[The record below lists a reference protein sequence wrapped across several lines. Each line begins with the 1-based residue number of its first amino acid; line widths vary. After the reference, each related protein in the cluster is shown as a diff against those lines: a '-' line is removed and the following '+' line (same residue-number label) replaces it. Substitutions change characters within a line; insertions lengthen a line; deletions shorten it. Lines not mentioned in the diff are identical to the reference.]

1 MHPPELQSELRTC
14 SIPTNKISLTNPNR
28 YYQTDPLKK
37 IIYVV
42 LLISLIT
49 GAVYI
54 RFHNLDK
61 FGFWSDELYHVIAAQ
76 GLIDNDRPSFPSGV
90 EYRRALSY
98 TFLVSKSFQI
108 FGVNEMAARL
118 PSVLFNILFIFS
130 GYFIIKNWYNKN
142 SAIIFCIIMGFS
154 PYILQITRQ
163 SRMYTAFQLFYFL
176 GTYLFW
182 VGFERSGRI
191 HSFEA
196 FKNME
201 QKYDINIIYIVIALI
216 IFFVSYH
223 FHQLTLTFAFV
234 IWFYIVIVLFSNPSK
249 ISISE
254 ILKYKYG
261 IALALSIG
269 IALLILI
276 IHPGYYVS
284 MLHGAIRLPGWKM
297 GEHVDVKLF
306 SWILRAESPIF
317 FFLYPISTLYII
329 KKDFKKGLYI
339 VLSFLIPFLLH
350 SFVFKWKEERFMMYF
365 YPFYIL
371 SIAVL
376 VEEIIN
382 IICHEMRHFKTK
394 IKILDN
400 LVPVCFVFSMF
411 IFLYPWF
418 FNSRN
423 VTNYVF
429 WTDWKPSLKNTSTLL
444 KQDSKIITLLDDQSF
459 IFYYLKK
466 GPDYYIAPKIYY
478 QDEDT
483 EYKYFNSK
491 PVKTVKDL
499 SSIVGSNH
507 DVWVLARKDEYFN
520 ENRYYRKDIM
530 DYIGANFNI
539 LNSVGDKDILVFRSK

>member
-1 MHPPELQSELRTC
+1 
-14 SIPTNKISLTNPNR
+14 
-28 YYQTDPLKK
+28 
-37 IIYVV
+37 
-42 LLISLIT
+42 
-49 GAVYI
+49 
-54 RFHNLDK
+54 
-61 FGFWSDELYHVIAAQ
+61 
-76 GLIDNDRPSFPSGV
+76 
-90 EYRRALSY
+90 
-98 TFLVSKSFQI
+98 
-108 FGVNEMAARL
+108 MAARL